1 MPRVT
6 TLKEDPP
13 ESLQRQELGSPVV
26 RFAGDSGDG
35 MQLTGGRF
43 TETTAIVG
51 NDLSTLPDFPA
62 EIRAPAGSLAG
73 VSAFQIKFSSKD
85 IHTPGDKPDVLVAMN
100 PAALKVHQKEL
111 IPGGTMI
118 VNTDAFTKKNLKF
131 AGYETNPIED
141 GSLDDYFTLIPI
153 EMNKMVTRACEG
165 LDMPPKLVG
174 RTKNFFAL
182 GVLFYMYDRPLDTT
196 EGWLKKK
203 FKGKDAIIEAN
214 TRALNA
220 GYNYGDTTELFMTR
234 FKVEKANLPSGTYR
248 NMNGNLAT
256 SLGLLAASEKSG
268 LNLFYGGYPITP
280 ASDILHTLAAWKH
293 FGVQTFQAED
303 EIAGIS
309 SVIGAAFTG
318 NLAVTATSGP
328 GIALKGEAMGLGI
341 ITELPMVIINV
352 QRGGPSTGLPTK
364 TEQSD
369 LNQALYGRNGEAPM
383 PVIAAAT
390 PGDCFYAAYDAC
402 RIALKYMTPVMLL
415 SDGYL
420 ANGSE
425 PWMIPNVDDLEEIDV
440 TFVHEKNSDDEF
452 LPYLRNEETLSRPW
466 AIPGTPGLEHRLGGI
481 EKDENTGHVSYD
493 PENHHRM
500 VELRQE
506 KVNRI
511 QQDIAPIKIFG
522 EDHGDMLIL
531 SWGGTYGSCRS
542 AVETLQ
548 EESKKV
554 SHAHIR
560 WISPLPKDL
569 GEIIIGFKNVLVP
582 EINLGQFLRLIR
594 AEYLVDAKGLNL
606 VRGRPISASTIVET
620 VKKTLG

>member
-1 MPRVT
+1 MGKTFKTIDEAVI
-6 TLKEDPP
+6 
-13 ESLQRQELGSPVV
+13 

-35 MQLTGGRF
+35 KQLTGGRF

-234 FKVEKANLPSGTYR
+234 FKIEKANLPSGTYR

-280 ASDILHTLAAWKH
+280 ASDILHTLATWKH

-548 EESKKV
+548 EEGKKV

-606 VRGRPISASTIVET
+606 VRGRPISVSTIVET

>member
-1 MPRVT
+1 MGKNFKTIDDAVI
-6 TLKEDPP
+6 
-13 ESLQRQELGSPVV
+13 

-43 TETTAIVG
+43 TDTTAVVG

-73 VSAFQIKFSSKD
+73 VSAFQIHFSSKD

-100 PAALKVHQKEL
+100 PAALKVHRNEL
-111 IPGGTMI
+111 VPGGTI
-118 VNTDAFTKKNLKF
+118 IINSDAFSKKNLTL
-131 AGYETNPIED
+131 AGFDSNPLED
-141 GSLDDYFTLIPI
+141 GSLEDYFTVIAI
-153 EMNKMVTRACEG
+153 EMNKMVKAACEG
-165 LDMPPKLVG
+165 ADLAPKLVS

-182 GVLFYMYDRPLDTT
+182 GLLYYMYDRPREAT
-196 EGWLKKK
+196 ESWLEKK
-203 FKGKDAIIEAN
+203 FKGKDAIIDAN
-214 TRALNA
+214 KRAMNA
-220 GYNYGDTTELFMTR
+220 GYNYAHTTEIFTTR
-234 FKVEKANLPSGTYR
+234 FKVEKAVLPSGKYR

-268 LNLFYGGYPITP
+268 LKIFFGGYPITP
-280 ASDILHTLAAWKH
+280 ASDILHTLSAWKN

-303 EIAGIS
+303 EIAGITS
-309 SVIGAAFTG
+309 ILGAAYTG
-318 NLAVTATSGP
+318 SLAVTATSGP
-328 GIALKGEAMGLGI
+328 GIALKGEGMGLAVM
-341 ITELPMVIINV
+341 TELPMVIINV

-390 PGDCFYAAYDAC
+390 PGDCFYAAYEAA
-402 RIALKYMTPVMLL
+402 RIALTYMTPVMLL
-415 SDGYL
+415 TDGYL

-425 PWMIPNVDDLEEIDV
+425 PWMIPKMEDLEDIETKFIKK
-440 TFVHEKNSDDEF
+440 TNGEDEY
-452 LPYLRNEETLSRPW
+452 LPYKRDEQTLARPW
-466 AIPGTPGLEHRLGGI
+466 AIPGTAGLEHRVGGL
-481 EKDENTGHVSYD
+481 EKAENTGHVSYD

-500 VELRQE
+500 GELRQE

-511 QQDIAPIKIFG
+511 TQSIAPIDIYG
-522 EDHGDMLIL
+522 SESGDMLIL

-542 AVETLQ
+542 AVETMIDEGL
-548 EESKKV
+548 KV
-554 SHAHIR
+554 SHVHIR

-569 GEIIIGFKNVLVP
+569 GEILIRFKNIIIP
-582 EINLGQFLRLIR
+582 EINMGQLIKLIR
-594 AEYLVDAKGLNL
+594 SEYLVDAKGLNE
-606 VRGRPISASTIVET
+606 VRGKPISVSTIIEK

>member
-1 MPRVT
+1 MGKTFKTIDEAVI
-6 TLKEDPP
+6 
-13 ESLQRQELGSPVV
+13 

-100 PAALKVHQKEL
+100 PAALKVHQNDL
-111 IPGGTMI
+111 IPGGTI
-118 VNTDAFTKKNLKF
+118 IINTDAFSKKNLNF
-131 AGYETNPIED
+131 AGYESNPIEN
-141 GSLDDYFTLIPI
+141 GSLDDYFTVIPI
-153 EMNKMVTRACEG
+153 EMNKMVTAACEG
-165 LDMPPKLVG
+165 LALSPKFIG

-182 GVLFYMYDRPLDTT
+182 GVLFYMYDRPLEATAN
-196 EGWLKKK
+196 WLKKK
-203 FKGKDAIIEAN
+203 FAGKDAIIEAN

-234 FKVEKANLPSGTYR
+234 YKVEKASLPSGTYR
-248 NMNGNLAT
+248 NINGNLAT
-256 SLGLLAASEKSG
+256 SLGLLAASENSG

-280 ASDILHTLAAWKH
+280 ASDILHTLASWKH

-303 EIAGIS
+303 EIAGITS
-309 SVIGAAFTG
+309 AIGAAYTG
-318 NLAVTATSGP
+318 NLAITATSGP
-328 GIALKGEAMGLGI
+328 GIALKGEALGLAI
-341 ITELPMVIINV
+341 ITELPLVVINV

-390 PGDCFYAAYDAC
+390 PGDCFYAAYEAC
-402 RIALKYMTPVMLL
+402 KIAIKYMTPVMLL
-415 SDGYL
+415 TDGYL

-425 PWMIPNVDDLEEIDV
+425 PWKIPETSDLEKIKV
-440 TFVHEKNSDDEF
+440 NFAKKLNSEEEY
-452 LPYLRNEETLSRPW
+452 LPYLRDEKTLSRPW
-466 AIPGTPGLEHRLGGI
+466 ALPGTPELEHRVGGI
-481 EKDENTGHVSYD
+481 EKAENSGHVSYD
-493 PENHHRM
+493 PENHHKM
-500 VELRQE
+500 TVLRQE

-511 QQDIAPIKIFG
+511 QNDILETEIFG
-522 EDHGDMLIL
+522 DSKGDLLLL
-531 SWGGTYGSCRS
+531 SWGGTYGACRS
-542 AVETLQ
+542 AAETLQ
-548 EESKKV
+548 DEGLKV
-554 SHAHIR
+554 SHVQLR
-560 WISPLPKDL
+560 WINPLPKDL
-569 GEIIIGFKNVLVP
+569 GEILIHFKNILVP
-582 EINLGQFLRLIR
+582 EINLGQLLRLIR
-594 AEYLVDAKGLNL
+594 SEYLVDAKGLNF
-606 VRGRPISASTIVET
+606 VRGRPIGAPTIIEH

>member
-1 MPRVT
+1 MGKTFKTIDEAVI
-6 TLKEDPP
+6 
-13 ESLQRQELGSPVV
+13 

-141 GSLDDYFTLIPI
+141 GSLDDYFTLIPV

-280 ASDILHTLAAWKH
+280 ASDILHTLATWKH

-481 EKDENTGHVSYD
+481 EKAENTGHVSYD

-548 EESKKV
+548 EEGKKV

-620 VKKTLG
+620 VKKTLS

>member
-1 MPRVT
+1 MGKTFKTIDEAVI
-6 TLKEDPP
+6 
-13 ESLQRQELGSPVV
+13 

-100 PAALKVHQKEL
+100 PAALKVHQNEL

-118 VNTDAFTKKNLKF
+118 VNTDAFTKKNLNF
-131 AGYETNPIED
+131 AGYESNPIED
-141 GSLDDYFTLIPI
+141 GSLDDYFTVIPI
-153 EMNKMVTRACEG
+153 EMNKMVTAACEG
-165 LDMPPKLVG
+165 LDMSPKLVG

-182 GVLFYMYDRPLDTT
+182 GVLYYMYDRPLEAT
-196 EGWLKKK
+196 ESWLKKK
-203 FKGKDAIIEAN
+203 FAGKDAIIEAN
-214 TRALNA
+214 ARALNA
-220 GYNYGDTTELFMTR
+220 GYNYGDTTEIFMNR
-234 FKVEKANLPSGTYR
+234 YKVEKATLPSGTYR

-303 EIAGIS
+303 EIAGVA
-309 SVIGAAFTG
+309 SVVGAAFTG

-390 PGDCFYAAYDAC
+390 PGDCFYSAYEAC
-402 RIALKYMTPVMLL
+402 KIALKYMTPVMLL
-415 SDGYL
+415 TDGYL

-425 PWMIPNVDDLEEIDV
+425 PWMIPQMDELDDIDV
-440 TFVHEKNSDDEF
+440 EFAQGENNGDEF
-452 LPYLRNEETLSRPW
+452 LPYLRDEKTLSRPW
-466 AIPGTPGLEHRLGGI
+466 AIPGTPGLEHRVGGI
-481 EKDENTGHVSYD
+481 EKAEHTGHVSYD
-493 PENHHRM
+493 PENHHKM
-500 VELRQE
+500 VELRQA
-506 KVNRI
+506 KVDRI
-511 QQDIAPIKIFG
+511 QQDIAQTEVFG
-522 EDHGDMLIL
+522 EDHGEMLVL
-531 SWGGTYGSCRS
+531 SWGGTFGACRS
-542 AVETLQ
+542 AVESMQ
-548 EESKKV
+548 DDGMKV
-554 SHAHIR
+554 SHVHLR

-582 EINLGQFLRLIR
+582 EINLGQLLRLIR
-594 AEYLVDAKGLNL
+594 SEYLVDAKGLNL
-606 VRGRPISASTIVET
+606 VRGRPIGASSIIEK
-620 VKKTLG
+620 VKETLG